1 MFTNRLIVHS
11 INVLLG
17 INNQNNSFICSVL
30 HLQGDGEVVEQVI
43 GQQTVDQDEPGL
55 EPSIL
60 DGMIRQLQLEQDQ
73 RTGADQESAPS
84 GPQNG
89 EGTPRR
95 G

>member
-1 MFTNRLIVHS
+1 MYP
-11 INVLLG
+11 
-17 INNQNNSFICSVL
+17 FILFVL

-43 GQQTVDQDEPGL
+43 GQQTVDQDEQGL

-60 DGMIRQLQLEQDQ
+60 DGMIRQLQLQQDQ
-73 RTGADQESAPS
+73 RIGADQESAS
-84 GPQNG
+84 SVPQNG

>member
-1 MFTNRLIVHS
+1 MFV
-11 INVLLG
+11 VL
-17 INNQNNSFICSVL
+17 L

-43 GQQTVDQDEPGL
+43 GQQTVDQDEQGM

-60 DGMIRQLQLEQDQ
+60 DGMIRQLQLQQDQ
-73 RTGADQESAPS
+73 RNAAADQEPASS
-84 GPQNG
+84 GLQNG

>member
-1 MFTNRLIVHS
+1 MSYLEWIIRIT
-11 INVLLG
+11 
-17 INNQNNSFICSVL
+17 SFICSVL

>member
-1 MFTNRLIVHS
+1 M
-11 INVLLG
+11 VLFV
-17 INNQNNSFICSVL
+17 S

-43 GQQTVDQDEPGL
+43 GQQTVDQDEQGL

-73 RTGADQESAPS
+73 RLGVDQESAS
-84 GPQNG
+84 GGPQNG